1 MRDAKFNLFIKI
13 WLVATYSIVF
23 IPILVIIMMSFNK
36 TPFGMLPFVFT
47 LEWYE
52 LLFDGSNLFAATSL
66 SLKLAGAAGITSMVV
81 GTVTALGAQ
90 YVPKK
95 ISNLLMSVAQLPIII
110 PWLVQAIALLLLF
123 NFTGLGRSYIG
134 MYFGNLIVV
143 LPYCIMMVIARFN
156 EADRTPE
163 DAARMLGATYPRVF
177 RDVIFPMLVPGIISG
192 GLMSFMVCFN
202 AFAMQY
208 FLAPFGVRTLP
219 MEIFTLIRVGYKP
232 DMNALSSIIMV
243 ITIVLV
249 LVLNKLGYSAGRLM
263 KSK

>member
-1 MRDAKFNLFIKI
+1 MRNKKFNTFIKI
-13 WLVATYSIVF
+13 WLGMTYFIIF
-23 IPILVIIMMSFNK
+23 IPIFVIIMMSFNK

-47 LEWYE
+47 TEWYVM
-52 LLFDGSNLFAATSL
+52 LFEESNLFPATLL
-66 SLKLAGAAGITSMVV
+66 SLKLSGSVALTSMVI
-81 GTVTALGAQ
+81 GTITALGAQ

-95 ISNLLMSVAQLPIII
+95 ISDTLMGVAQLPIII

-123 NFTGLGRSYIG
+123 NLTGLGRSYIG

-143 LPYCIMMVIARFN
+143 LPYCIMMVLARFN

-163 DAARMLGATYPRVF
+163 DAARMLGASYPRVF

-232 DMNALSSIIMV
+232 DMNALASIIMV
-243 ITIVLV
+243 ITIALV
-249 LVLNKLGYSAGRLM
+249 LLLNKLGYSANRLM